1 VPLDGLDARA
11 VAIVDVKTP
20 KSGESHRMHWPNL
33 DRLRPQDE
41 VKFVIADREDYEW
54 SRALLRERAWGGKR
68 AVLFSPVHDTL
79 APGELA
85 RWILEDGLPA
95 RVQVQLHKYLW
106 PGVER
111 GI

>member
-1 VPLDGLDARA
+1 
-11 VAIVDVKTP
+11 
-20 KSGESHRMHWPNL
+20 
-33 DRLRPQDE
+33 
-41 VKFVIADREDYEW
+41 
-54 SRALLRERAWGGKR
+54 
-68 AVLFSPVHDTL
+68 VHGSL

-85 RWILEDGLPA
+85 RWVLEDGLPA